1 MAKDPFIPFE
11 CYCGSLGCYNCRT
24 QAQVNVSAE
33 FFRVFRGYAEPALLS
48 IVPTDAQ
55 YTSDE
60 LAEFDL
66 NAFVLKHRRRIAACL
81 PVDCIAAGCV
91 DFCLDVFENGEG
103 RWSVHLHLILS
114 RMLTE
119 KEKRVLKAKY
129 PRDPENNVFVP
140 VKQKA
145 IRRGTLSDIVAPY
158 VYKNFFT
165 LRSIYIAI
173 PKSGNCNPY
182 RNSVDQPLSAPD
194 AAVLDAALGGF
205 QVTDPLILIGLKRAR
220 KAKDDDPASITLITA
235 CRGSA

>member
-1 MAKDPFIPFE
+1 MAKYFFAAFD
-11 CYCGSLGCYNCRT
+11 CYCGSLGCIECRTRT
-24 QAQVNVSAE
+24 QANVSAE
-33 FFRVFRGYAEPALLS
+33 FVKVFDPYAKPAF
-48 IVPTDAQ
+48 ITVIPEDAQ

-60 LAEFDL
+60 LADFDL

-91 DFCLDVFENGEG
+91 DFSLNVFENGEG
-103 RWSVHLHLILS
+103 KWSVHLHLILS

-145 IRRGTLSDIVAPY
+145 IQPGTLSDIVAPY

-173 PKSGNCNPY
+173 PKSGY
-182 RNSVDQPLSAPD
+182 RNSYRDSVDQPLSVPD
-194 AAVLDAALGGF
+194 AAVLNAALGRF
-205 QVTDPLILIGLKRAR
+205 QVMDPLILIGLKRAR

>member
-158 VYKNFFT
+158 VYKTSSPFVPFISPYLNQGIVT
-165 LRSIYIAI
+165 PTGTVSTSHSQHPMLRFWMQHLAGF
-173 PKSGNCNPY
+173 KSPT
-182 RNSVDQPLSAPD
+182 R
-194 AAVLDAALGGF
+194 
-205 QVTDPLILIGLKRAR
+205 
-220 KAKDDDPASITLITA
+220 
-235 CRGSA
+235 